1 MIKRLIFDVD
11 NTLIVGVNFKEAV
24 IKTLDEL
31 NIYSEENLD
40 NFFEGIASYEGVYDN
55 YNSRDYKKHMEECMN
70 TIIPDNFLD
79 VFFKHLKDVIPEEN
93 DKLISTIDSLSKKYE
108 LVLLT
113 NYFSIS
119 QLNRLNNMGIGK
131 YFTEVYGEDLIK
143 PNKEAYI
150 KACGPYKPSECV
162 MIGDSL
168 YLDVECAK
176 KAGLKA
182 IFVNTKK
189 IPTDNLEVVT
199 VDKIEDIT
207 DEVLNRLI

>member
-79 VFFKHLKDVIPEEN
+79 VFFKYLKDVIPEEN

-131 YFTEVYGEDLIK
+131 YFTEAYGEDLIK

-150 KACGPYKPSECV
+150 KACGPHKPEECV
-162 MIGDSL
+162 MIGDSMF
-168 YLDVECAK
+168 LDVECAK

-189 IPTDNLEVVT
+189 IDTNNLNVIV
-199 VDKIEDIT
+199 VDKVEDINE
-207 DEVLNRLI
+207 DVLNELI

>member
-11 NTLIVGVNFKEAV
+11 STLIVGANFKSAV
-24 IKTLDEL
+24 EKTLKEL
-31 NIYSEENLD
+31 NIYSEENVE
-40 NFFEGIASYEGVYDN
+40 NFFKGISTYESI
-55 YNSRDYKKHMEECMN
+55 YNSYNFNDYKKHMEESLSVS
-70 TIIPDNFLD
+70 IPNNFLD
-79 VFFKHLKDVIPEEN
+79 VFFYYLKDAIPEKNER
-93 DKLISTIDSLSKKYE
+93 LINTIDTLSKKYE

-143 PNKEAYI
+143 PNKDSYI
-150 KACGPYKPSECV
+150 KACGSHKPEECV

-168 YLDVECAK
+168 YLDIECAEK
-176 KAGLKA
+176 EGLKA

-189 IPTDNLEVVT
+189 IPTDNLNVVT
-199 VDKIEDIT
+199 VDKVEDIT
-207 DEVLNRLI
+207 EEMLINLK

>member
-11 NTLIVGVNFKEAV
+11 NTLIVGVNFKNAV

-40 NFFEGIASYEGVYDN
+40 NFFEGIASYEGLYDN
-55 YNSRDYKKHMEECMN
+55 YNYSDYKRHMEECMN
-70 TIIPDNFLD
+70 VILPDNFLD
-79 VFFKHLKDVIPEEN
+79 VFFKYLKDVIPDKN

-131 YFTEVYGEDLIK
+131 YFTNTYGEDLIK

-150 KACGPYKPSECV
+150 KACGSHKPEECV

-168 YLDVECAK
+168 YLDVECAI

-182 IFVNTKK
+182 ILVNTKK
-189 IPTDNLEVVT
+189 IPTDNLDVIT
-199 VDKIEDIT
+199 VDKVEDINE
-207 DEVLNRLI
+207 EVLNRVI

>member
-1 MIKRLIFDVD
+1 MLKRLIFDVD

-40 NFFEGIASYEGVYDN
+40 NFFEGIYSYEGVYN
-55 YNSRDYKKHMEECMN
+55 SYNSRDYKKHMEECMN

-79 VFFKHLKDVIPEEN
+79 VFFKYLKDVIPERN

-131 YFTEVYGEDLIK
+131 YFTEAYGEDLIK

-150 KACGPYKPSECV
+150 KACGPHKPEECV
-162 MIGDSL
+162 MIGDSMF
-168 YLDVECAK
+168 LDVECAK

-189 IPTDNLEVVT
+189 IDTNNLNVIV
-199 VDKIEDIT
+199 VDKVEDINE
-207 DEVLNRLI
+207 DVLNELI

>member
-1 MIKRLIFDVD
+1 MLKRLIFDVD
-11 NTLIVGVNFKEAV
+11 NTLIVGVNFKEA
-24 IKTLDEL
+24 IINTLEEL

-40 NFFEGIASYEGVYDN
+40 NFFEGINSYEGVYNN
-55 YNSRDYKKHMEECMN
+55 YNSKDYKKHMEECMN

-79 VFFKHLKDVIPEEN
+79 VFFKYLKDVIPDKN
-93 DKLISTIDSLSKKYE
+93 DKLISTIDELSKRYE

-131 YFTEVYGEDLIK
+131 YFTEAYGEDLIK

-150 KACGPYKPSECV
+150 KACGPHKPSECV
-162 MIGDSL
+162 MIGDSMF
-168 YLDVECAK
+168 LDVECAIN
-176 KAGLKA
+176 AGLKA

-199 VDKIEDIT
+199 VDKVEDINE
-207 DEVLNRLI
+207 EVLNKII

>member
-79 VFFKHLKDVIPEEN
+79 VFFKYLKDVIPEEN

-150 KACGPYKPSECV
+150 KACGPHKPEECV
-162 MIGDSL
+162 MIGDSMF
-168 YLDVECAK
+168 LDVECAK

-189 IPTDNLEVVT
+189 IDTNNLNVIV
-199 VDKIEDIT
+199 VDKVEDINE
-207 DEVLNRLI
+207 DVLNELI